1 MYNAITL
8 PTSAIIFALKYF
20 TEIGKRIALLCNPS
34 EVGLENPDL
43 WKFKE
48 QKNEEWK
55 NCNNRNNSV
64 VGVGLLR
71 EKHSSES

>member
-34 EVGLENPDL
+34 EVGLENPDI

-48 QKNEEWK
+48 Q
-55 NCNNRNNSV
+55 
-64 VGVGLLR
+64 
-71 EKHSSES
+71 